1 LYDADSNS
9 PVSDEVW
16 KRLAIELNG
25 DCRACEATEATEAT
39 ANEST
44 GSVLLVLDSAAGGDV
59 ALRQKCGADTTV
71 GSLLRGTVLPNPI
84 NFADAEIEVRRTRTL
99 LNDDKTVEVQERILP
114 VLWGQAADEPI
125 EGTNHTLQPNDR
137 VCVRFKGTSESR
149 PLAVAAAYSQAE
161 PIVQRAIPMPRVTM
175 ASKMPTQIQYNIQ
188 VVEDCEGCMSE
199 YEALDRGAPMMFA
212 ESKTL
217 LPAMRAMQKHELIRQ
232 LSAPK
237 LICTAGQAAQMEV
250 GSEAT
255 DKWEGLRLEVA
266 SEQVENGLKVELAM
280 HSTQDDRNVKVATA
294 LIVEPGQT
302 IVLNANAAPKAK
314 GEKASA
320 ERAVYVVV
328 TPEVVE

>member
-1 LYDADSNS
+1 
-9 PVSDEVW
+9 VV
-16 KRLAIELNG
+16 NG
-25 DCRACEATEATEAT
+25 DK
-39 ANEST
+39 
-44 GSVLLVLDSAAGGDV
+44 SV
-59 ALRQKCGADTTV
+59 
-71 GSLLRGTVLPNPI
+71 
-84 NFADAEIEVRRTRTL
+84 EIEESV
-99 LNDDKTVEVQERILP
+99 LP
-114 VLWGQAADEPI
+114 VLWDQSTGEPTKC
-125 EGTNHTLQPNDR
+125 TNHTLQPNDR

-149 PLAVAAAYSQAE
+149 PLAVAAAYSQAV
-161 PIVQRAIPMPRVTM
+161 PVAQRPMPLPRAAM
-175 ASKMPTQIQYNIQ
+175 AEKTPTQILYNIQ
-188 VVEDCEGCMSE
+188 IVEDCEGCMAE

-250 GSEAT
+250 GSEAA
-255 DKWEGLRLEVA
+255 DNWEGLRLEVA

-302 IVLNANAAPKAK
+302 IVLNANAAPRAK
-314 GEKASA
+314 DENASV